1 MAGANPISYL
11 EIDAWAR
18 LTGCAPSPWEVSVLR
33 RMDAATMTRQAKA
46 TPVSKDEPSQIDASN
61 GREVVGFMR
70 QMAARKKAAA

>member
-11 EIDAWAR
+11 EIYAWAR

-33 RMDAATMTRQAKA
+33 RMDAASMASNAKNA
-46 TPVSKDEPSQIDASN
+46 PMNKDEPPAPIDATD

-70 QMAARKKAAA
+70 AFAARRKG